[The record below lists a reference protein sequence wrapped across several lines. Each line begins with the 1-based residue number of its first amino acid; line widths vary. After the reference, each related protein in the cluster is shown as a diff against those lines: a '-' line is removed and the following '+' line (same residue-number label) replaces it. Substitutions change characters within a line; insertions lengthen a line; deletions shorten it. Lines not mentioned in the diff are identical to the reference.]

1 MPRVAMVS
9 KDPPSAVEEALS
21 RLGRNIR
28 TARLRRRM
36 TQTDLAERIG
46 SSRYV
51 VADVERGKAT
61 TGIAAYLG
69 ALWVLGLLDQFG
81 AVADPALDEEGI
93 LLIRAHE
100 PQRARSK
107 AADDDF

>member
-1 MPRVAMVS
+1 MVS
-9 KDPPSAVEEALS
+9 KDPPAAVEEALS

-36 TQTDLAERIG
+36 TQTGLAERLG

-69 ALWVLGLLDQFG
+69 ALWALGLLDQFG
-81 AVADPALDEEGI
+81 SVADPALDEEGM
-93 LLIRAHE
+93 LLARSRE
-100 PQRARSK
+100 PQRVRPK
-107 AADDDF
+107 PADDDF

>member
-1 MPRVAMVS
+1 MVS
-9 KDPPSAVEEALS
+9 TDPPAAVEEALS

-36 TQTDLAERIG
+36 TQAGLAERLG

-69 ALWVLGLLDQFG
+69 ALWALGLLDQFG
-81 AVADPALDEEGI
+81 SVADPALDEEGI
-93 LLIRAHE
+93 HLVRSRE
-100 PQRARSK
+100 PQRVRPK

>member
-1 MPRVAMVS
+1 MVS
-9 KDPPSAVEEALS
+9 KDPPAAVEEALS

-36 TQTDLAERIG
+36 TQTGLAERLG

-69 ALWVLGLLDQFG
+69 ALWALGLLDQFG
-81 AVADPALDEEGI
+81 SVADPALDEEGM
-93 LLIRAHE
+93 LLARSRE
-100 PQRARSK
+100 PQRVRPK

>member
-1 MPRVAMVS
+1 
-9 KDPPSAVEEALS
+9 
-21 RLGRNIR
+21 
-28 TARLRRRM
+28 M
-36 TQTDLAERIG
+36 TQTGLAERLG

-69 ALWVLGLLDQFG
+69 ALWALGLLDQFG
-81 AVADPALDEEGI
+81 SVADPALDEEGI
-93 LLIRAHE
+93 HLARSRE
-100 PQRARSK
+100 PQRVRPK